1 MRQRVACRRATMRH
15 GRGREGDAQVST
27 NKVARPTTADVARLA
42 SVSTA
47 TVSYV
52 LNNAEGRRIS
62 AETREAVYRGR
73 ETPRLPAQP
82 GRAQPRP
89 RARAVWCSYVV
100 PHVAVG
106 EMPMQAGSRM
116 TTELARFGLLQVQIF
131 ETEDDQYVVD
141 AIENLDPVAVTTLF
155 PLSPA
160 AIDAVTAAGIP
171 HIEIGTLPALGDPH
185 LSVGEM
191 RVEHLVSR
199 GHRRIAFAYTGI
211 AKWRTLGDAWFEGV
225 SRAALER
232 DLPPVRVGEV
242 TVDNAADVVTGWVR
256 QGVTAV
262 CAQSD
267 EIALL
272 LLYGI
277 QQAGLRCPHDLAVIG
292 VDASPMGM
300 VSTPPLTTVEFD
312 PRAFADAAVAAVFD
326 RLGLPSPPSPELSDI
341 ARLIVRSST

>member
-1 MRQRVACRRATMRH
+1 M
-15 GRGREGDAQVST
+15 ST

-62 AETREAVYRGR
+62 AETREAVNRAAKLLGYR
-73 ETPRLPAQP
+73 PNLA
-82 GRAQPRP
+82 
-89 RARAVWCSYVV
+89 ARNLARGKSGVVLYVV

-131 ETEDDQYVVD
+131 ETEDDQYVAD

-171 HIEIGTLPALGDPH
+171 HIEIGALPALGDPH

-191 RVEHLVSR
+191 RVEYLVSR

-232 DLPPVRVGEV
+232 GLPPVSVGEV